1 MGNGL
6 PYVDIILFALLAL
19 FLVYRLSTVLGR
31 RGDEQKRSGPL
42 GTSRDGNEEN
52 SDNVVTLR
60 DNGGDAQDEKE
71 PEDPLAAGLW
81 RIGKTDPSF
90 RPDEFVKGAR
100 AAFEM
105 VVEAF
110 ASGNGKVLKS
120 LLDGPVYEN
129 FAAAIRER
137 EKAGQT
143 LETTLV
149 GVDKFEIVGAEMQGQ
164 NAVITVKFVSGQ
176 VNATKDADG
185 EVVDGD
191 VSHVVQVTDIWT
203 FQHDTR
209 ASDPNWILVATGGSP
224 D

>member
-1 MGNGL
+1 MSDGL

-31 RGDEQKRSGPL
+31 RGNEQKRSGPL
-42 GTSRDGNEEN
+42 GTSRDGKEEN
-52 SDNVVTLR
+52 NDNVVTLR
-60 DNGGDAQDEKE
+60 DNGGDAQDAKE
-71 PEDPLAAGLW
+71 PEDPLEAGLW
-81 RIGKTDPSF
+81 RIGGKDPSF
-90 RPDEFVKGAR
+90 QPEEFVKGAR
-100 AAFEM
+100 SAFEM

-110 ASGNGKVLKS
+110 ASGDGKVLKS

-129 FAAAIRER
+129 FATAIRER
-137 EKAGQT
+137 EKAGHT

-149 GVDKFEIVGAEMQGQ
+149 GIDKFEIVGAELQDH
-164 NAVITVKFVSGQ
+164 NAVLTVKVVSGQ

-209 ASDPNWILVATGGSP
+209 DSDPNWILVATGGDP